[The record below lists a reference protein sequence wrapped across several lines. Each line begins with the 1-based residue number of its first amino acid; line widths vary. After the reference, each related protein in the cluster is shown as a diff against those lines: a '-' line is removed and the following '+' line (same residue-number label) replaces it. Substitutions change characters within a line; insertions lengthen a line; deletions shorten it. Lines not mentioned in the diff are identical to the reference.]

1 MQIDEGKR
9 GFGLTGVDC
18 KGFDPLNRSTCSSG
32 ITGGGVAL
40 FQFRCVGIF
49 THNAIGSDGTVCMEE
64 DKGTTL

>member
-32 ITGGGVAL
+32 ITGGRRRSISVSVRRD
-40 FQFRCVGIF
+40 FYPQCNWF
-49 THNAIGSDGTVCMEE
+49 
-64 DKGTTL
+64 